1 MPDVAFKGSRK
12 KVAELSVSSS
22 YLGDGWIE
30 YASGSGGNG
39 EGTLSA
45 TNSDQGE
52 PAARYVQKTPL
63 QNGLPS
69 ITKLAGDALTYAESS
84 KTINFRAESNTLSRY
99 QLLVSRF
106 RGNGIG
112 AGADVNLERLVF

>member
-1 MPDVAFKGSRK
+1 MSACYPRATNVSELVPEKGFGLPDVAFKGSRK
-12 KVAELSVSSS
+12 KVAELSDSSS

-52 PAARYVQKTPL
+52 PAARYVQKTPS

-84 KTINFRAESNTLSRY
+84 KTINFPQNQIPSPDINC
-99 QLLVSRF
+99 
-106 RGNGIG
+106 
-112 AGADVNLERLVF
+112 